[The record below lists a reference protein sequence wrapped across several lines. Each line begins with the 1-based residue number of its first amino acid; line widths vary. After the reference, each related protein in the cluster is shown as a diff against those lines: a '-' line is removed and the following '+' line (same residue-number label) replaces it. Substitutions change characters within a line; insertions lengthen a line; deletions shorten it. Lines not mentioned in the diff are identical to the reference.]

1 MKLNGYQETRGHCS
15 GHWLSQ
21 CMLHGSGMRMQEA
34 SILRVSQGAKLRFTN
49 PITHIT
55 PLPAV
60 PGWIRQIHHLLQD
73 RILVV

>member
-1 MKLNGYQETRGHCS
+1 MAIRK
-15 GHWLSQ
+15 
-21 CMLHGSGMRMQEA
+21 HGAIAPG
-34 SILRVSQGAKLRFTN
+34 ILRVSQGAKLRFTN

-73 RILVV
+73 RILIV